1 MVKRM
6 TTKDFLFESFK
17 ELAKEKQLDDI
28 SINDIV
34 ENSQISRATFYRYF
48 RDKFDL
54 MEQYYQHEI
63 EMIADDLYESDN
75 LKKMQEDFNEFI
87 FENLELFENLG
98 KYEGQNNIFD
108 IVYMYCVNMHIRQA
122 QKYYQSEDI
131 PEELLFAIF
140 YHASGGVAMMK
151 KIIINKELD
160 LTKEQYTYY
169 YKNCMPSI
177 LKEIYKV

>member
-63 EMIADDLYESDN
+63 EMIADDFYESDN
-75 LKKMQEDFNEFI
+75 LKKCRKTLMNLFLKI
-87 FENLELFENLG
+87 WSCSKILEN
-98 KYEGQNNIFD
+98 
-108 IVYMYCVNMHIRQA
+108 
-122 QKYYQSEDI
+122 
-131 PEELLFAIF
+131 
-140 YHASGGVAMMK
+140 MK
-151 KIIINKELD
+151 DKIIFSISYICTVLICISAR
-160 LTKEQYTYY
+160 L
-169 YKNCMPSI
+169 KNTIRAKISQKNFSSLFSI
-177 LKEIYKV
+177 TLPAV